1 MALKTVIASGKGGVG
16 KSTVCKS
23 LGLCLSAMGKKTL
36 LIDCDAGLSSL
47 DIMLSCREKVSFTWA
62 DIANGNCSTED
73 AVMAIND
80 NLSLIPSPVSP
91 LYEDLTDAVADI
103 TAQLDGS
110 FDFILIDAPAGIGRG
125 LRRAAKGASKAL
137 IVATGD
143 EISVKGAETVSSVLR
158 ENGIT
163 ESRLLINRYDIKAA
177 KKGRLLT
184 VDEII
189 DKTLVQLI
197 GIIPENKNIMY
208 GTVSEKK
215 LNTKNTDKAF
225 HRVACRISGENVPL
239 HLSQLKK

>member
-1 MALKTVIASGKGGVG
+1 MAVKTVIASGKGGVG

-23 LGLCLSAMGKKTL
+23 LGLSLSEMGKKTL

-47 DIMLSCREKVSFTWA
+47 DIMLSCRENVSFTWA
-62 DIANGNCSTED
+62 DIVNGSCSTED
-73 AVMAIND
+73 AIMEINE

-91 LYEDLTDAVADI
+91 LYEDFESAVSDI
-103 TAQLDGS
+103 TAELNQNY
-110 FDFILIDAPAGIGRG
+110 DFILIDAPAGIGRG

-158 ENGIT
+158 EIGIT
-163 ESRLLINRYDIKAA
+163 ESRLLINRYDVKAA
-177 KKGRLLT
+177 KKGRFLT

-215 LNTKNTDKAF
+215 LNTRNTDKAF
-225 HRVACRISGENVPL
+225 MRVACRISGANVPL
-239 HLSQLKK
+239 QLSQLKK